1 MNDESSPLANDG
13 ESLSKNRSK
22 WKAVF
27 LIYRREMIDQLRD
40 RRTLFTVAIL
50 PIMLYPLLG
59 MILFQVVRNS
69 NKSIRSLSVFL
80 GKTILMYP
88 YRFLTAMDLQKNSKT
103 VARLIWS
110 TTTGA
115 QLNLGPV

>member
-59 MILFQVVRNS
+59 MILFQVAQFQQEHPITICVLG
-69 NKSIRSLSVFL
+69 KDHLDVPVPLFDGDGFAEEFKAKTSVF
-80 GKTILMYP
+80 
-88 YRFLTAMDLQKNSKT
+88 
-103 VARLIWS
+103 
-110 TTTGA
+110 
-115 QLNLGPV
+115 